1 MIHPKYNLLLSSS
14 MFIIPTVYGYY
25 NKKYTL
31 STITLISMLASMN
44 YWRNP
49 VSGTRQNVD
58 VVISKISGTLYVFY
72 GYNYLHNN
80 IFRIFGYVN
89 GFFMISLY
97 NTSCILYAL
106 KSDAWEY
113 YHIMFHISTV
123 IGKMIVLYG

>member
-1 MIHPKYNLLLSSS
+1 MIQPKYNLVLSSS
-14 MFIIPTVYGYY
+14 LFIIPTVYGYY

-31 STITLISMLASMN
+31 STMTLISMLASMN

-58 VVISKISGTLYVFY
+58 LVISKVVGSIYILY
-72 GYNYLHNN
+72 GYNNLHVN

-89 GFFMISLY
+89 GFLMISLY
-97 NTSCILYAL
+97 NSSCILYTL
-106 KSDAWEY
+106 KSDAWEF
-113 YHIMFHISTV
+113 YHMMFHISTV